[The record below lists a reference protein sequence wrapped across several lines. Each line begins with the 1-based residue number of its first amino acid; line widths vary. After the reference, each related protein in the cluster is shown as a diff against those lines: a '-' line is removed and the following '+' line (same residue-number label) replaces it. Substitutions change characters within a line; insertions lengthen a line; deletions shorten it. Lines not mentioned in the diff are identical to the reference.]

1 MESKSRPRSVIKRD
15 NVRVDGAAPR
25 PPAAADVDARRA
37 LAHAGQHDES
47 RTEAAA
53 SVRLLRLD
61 ENTQALEL
69 TCACGEVSLIEIRTE
84 KKP

>member
-1 MESKSRPRSVIKRD
+1 MESRARPRSVIKR
-15 NVRVDGAAPR
+15 NQVRVDGEARPR
-25 PPAAADVDARRA
+25 PRADEQNV
-37 LAHAGQHDES
+37 AHDGIPGAG
-47 RTEAAA
+47 AA

-69 TCACGEVSLIEIRTE
+69 TCSCGEVSLIEIRTE